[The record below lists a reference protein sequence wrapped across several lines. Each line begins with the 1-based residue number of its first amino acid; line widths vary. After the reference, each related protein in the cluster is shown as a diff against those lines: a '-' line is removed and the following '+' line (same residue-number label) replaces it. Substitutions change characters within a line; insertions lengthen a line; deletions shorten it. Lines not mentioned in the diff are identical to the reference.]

1 MDGDDN
7 AVLTFCVIYPD
18 LLGTYGDGGNAVV
31 LVARARARG
40 IEARIVD
47 VTIGQEI
54 PDASLYL
61 LGGGEDGPQRLAC
74 DLLAEGGL
82 ADRVRDGAFVF
93 AVCAGLQIL
102 GTSFSIE
109 GDATY
114 PGLALVDASTA
125 RGASRSVGD
134 IATTVGDHTMV
145 GFENHGGIKTD
156 LIRFGCGRRR
166 PSTKSRSSP
175 PTTDYAAPAL
185 EKGLDILELLCD
197 QGAGFGALISLGA
210 FMAIDALI
218 HPPATLLTAALY
230 SRFASQGAALFADK
244 VQSAQRKEFGGHQ
257 EKTG

>member
-1 MDGDDN
+1 VDGEDD
-7 AVLTFCVIYPD
+7 AVLTFCVLYPD

-31 LVARARARG
+31 LAARARARG
-40 IEARIVD
+40 IEARTMD

-114 PGLALVDASTA
+114 PGLALVDATTA
-125 RGASRSVGD
+125 RGPSRSVGD
-134 IATTVGDHTMV
+134 IATRVGDHTMV
-145 GFENHGGIKTD
+145 GFENHGGVTT
-156 LIRFGCGRRR
+156 LGGAVAAFGDVLVGRGNDGRVDGYRGARLWATYAHGPVLAQNPWLADEVLEEVSGEEITPWPSVADRLYAERCATISTRR
-166 PSTKSRSSP
+166 
-175 PTTDYAAPAL
+175 
-185 EKGLDILELLCD
+185 
-197 QGAGFGALISLGA
+197 
-210 FMAIDALI
+210 
-218 HPPATLLTAALY
+218 
-230 SRFASQGAALFADK
+230 
-244 VQSAQRKEFGGHQ
+244 
-257 EKTG
+257 